1 MIPAPPGLMARFKY
15 TGVGSEGTY
24 TRYEDR
30 RVYAFDDDG
39 SPLIVASKSTHRL
52 VPATQYSNYHGL
64 VESAEDDY
72 VALIPS
78 GGWRCKTKYT
88 GDNGK
93 QCVSDEPLVAWA
105 LQRDGAVVPLW
116 TDKDGLVDEV
126 QRVSNIIDLVIYHPD
141 QSCSEDAESNENIP
155 TRAGG
160 EHDAT

>member
-1 MIPAPPGLMARFKY
+1 MIPAPPGLVARFKR
-15 TGVGSEGTY
+15 TGKGLKGTY
-24 TRYEDR
+24 TYYEES

-39 SPLIVASKSTHRL
+39 TPLIVAPESAHRL

-78 GGWRCKTKYT
+78 GGWRCKTKFT
-88 GDNGK
+88 DKNGK
-93 QCVSDEPLVAWA
+93 QWVSDEPLVAWA
-105 LQRDGAVVPLW
+105 LQRDGTVVPLW
-116 TDKDGLVDEV
+116 ADKDGFVDEV
-126 QRVSNIIDLVIYHPD
+126 QRMSNTTDLAIYHPD
-141 QSCSEDAESNENIP
+141 QSCSEDAESNENLS

>member
-39 SPLIVASKSTHRL
+39 SPLIVASKPARRL

-78 GGWRCKTKYT
+78 GGWRCKTKFT

-93 QCVSDEPLVAWA
+93 QWVSDEPLVAWA
-105 LQRDGAVVPLW
+105 LQRDGTVVPLW
-116 TDKDGLVDEV
+116 TDRDGLVDEV
-126 QRVSNIIDLVIYHPD
+126 QRMSNTTDLAIYHPD

-155 TRAGG
+155 TWAGG